1 MDFFDIRTL
10 KKDKNQGNLFNFF
23 TPTFLMSNSFEQEVL
38 VVGKESQ
45 MRPDLICNELYQRVD
60 QIDFL
65 MSLNDIDNP
74 LNIMENDLIYFTSY
88 SAIDSFRI
96 KAAEIA
102 ETRDLLLNANKST
115 KKDDSRQ
122 KYVEEK
128 FNLPPTFLPAP
139 KPPIRIEGDDFII
152 GG

>member
-1 MDFFDIRTL
+1 MDFFDIRTI
-10 KKDKNQGNLFNFF
+10 KKDKKQGELFNFF
-23 TPTFLMSNSFEQEVL
+23 TPTFLMLNSFEQEVL

-96 KAAEIA
+96 KESEVT

-115 KKDDSRQ
+115 KKDKNRE
-122 KYVEEK
+122 KYVEEQ
-128 FNLPPTFLPAP
+128 FNLPTTFLPVP
-139 KPPIRIEGDDFII
+139 KPPITIEGDDFII

>member
-1 MDFFDIRTL
+1 MDFFDIKTL
-10 KKDKNQGNLFNFF
+10 KKDKKQGGLYNFF
-23 TPTFLMSNSFEQEVL
+23 TPTFLMLNSFEQQVL
-38 VVGKESQ
+38 IVGKESQ

-96 KAAEIA
+96 KDSEIA

-115 KKDDSRQ
+115 KKDDKRQ

-128 FNLPPTFLPAP
+128 FNLPPTMLPAP
-139 KPPIRIEGDDFII
+139 KPPIIIEGDDFII
-152 GG
+152 G